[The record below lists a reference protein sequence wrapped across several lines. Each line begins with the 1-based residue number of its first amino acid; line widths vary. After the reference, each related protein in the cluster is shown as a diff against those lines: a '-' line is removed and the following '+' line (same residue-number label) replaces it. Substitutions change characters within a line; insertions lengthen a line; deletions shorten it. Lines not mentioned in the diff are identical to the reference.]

1 MVRRKR
7 RSKNHLYSPLKKVE
21 PNPFCEALTVV
32 PLHFSNRM
40 FCSTFSKSG
49 KVEKVEKLYNII
61 VYERLLYF
69 I

>member
-1 MVRRKR
+1 MLKG
-7 RSKNHLYSPLKKVE
+7 LKKVE
-21 PNPFCEALTVV
+21 PNPFCEVLTVV